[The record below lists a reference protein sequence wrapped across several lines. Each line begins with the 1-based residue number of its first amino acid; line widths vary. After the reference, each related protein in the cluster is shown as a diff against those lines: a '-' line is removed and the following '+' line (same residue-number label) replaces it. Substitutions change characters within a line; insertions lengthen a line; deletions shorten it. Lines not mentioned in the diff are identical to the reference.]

1 MNKFIALIGLSI
13 FAGSLSAMAADAGSG
28 APTARLGG
36 ISINVSDLDKATA
49 YYKLAGLL
57 VDERRG
63 EAPKRTQYMNI
74 EVKNS
79 TFRYPGL
86 VLRETTE
93 ALNLGNAYN
102 VIILL
107 TSDPAAVC
115 KRLADAKM
123 PCTREGGAEG
133 PSKIITA
140 FAKDPDG
147 HVVEFLQPKQ

>member
-1 MNKFIALIGLSI
+1 MNKFIALIALSI
-13 FAGSLSAMAADAGSG
+13 CAGSFAAAAADQA

-49 YYKLAGLL
+49 YYKLVGLV

-63 EAPKRTQYMNI
+63 QAPKRTQYMNI
-74 EVKNS
+74 DVGTTTFKN
-79 TFRYPGL
+79 PGL
-86 VLRETTE
+86 VLRETTD
-93 ALNLGNAYN
+93 ALDLGNAYN

-115 KRLADAKM
+115 KKLADANM
-123 PCTREGGAEG
+123 PCTREAGAEG

-147 HVVEFLQPKQ
+147 HVVEFLQPRQ